1 MRKAI
6 HRSYCSV
13 VTAAALAFFSA
24 GPAQSQTA
32 PFIAKAEQAYMIDAE
47 TGTVLLSQNENQPFP
62 PASLAKLMTVE
73 VVLDALS
80 KGQVTPETAYPV
92 SEYAWRTGGA
102 PSRTSTMFAA
112 LKSSVS
118 INDLLTGIIVQN
130 ANDGCIVIAE
140 GMTGSD
146 AAFAKRMT
154 ARAGELGMSRST
166 FTNST
171 GLPDPGNQTT
181 ARDMVRLAQ
190 HLHDTHP
197 DRYGLF
203 TKPDFEWNRIFQ
215 RNKNTLLMPGSGID
229 GLGLGFAEGS
239 GFAAVVSAEREGRRV
254 YLALSG
260 IVDDKTRQ
268 EEARR
273 VVDWGLTAFEKRH
286 LFSKDE
292 AVGSVSVYG
301 GDVAHIDLSP
311 KEDVSV
317 LVPVNN
323 PERISG
329 RIVYRWPLNAPLDV
343 GANAGTL
350 RIFSGERLL
359 REVPLY
365 TKAAVGKG
373 SLTQNATGALKE
385 LLLFWL

>member
-32 PFIAKAEQAYMIDAE
+32 PFIAKAEQAYMVDAE